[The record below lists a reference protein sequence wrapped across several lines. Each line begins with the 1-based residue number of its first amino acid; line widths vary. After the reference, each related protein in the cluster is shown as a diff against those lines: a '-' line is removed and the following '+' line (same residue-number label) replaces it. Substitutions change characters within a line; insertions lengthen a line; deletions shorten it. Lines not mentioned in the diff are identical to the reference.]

1 MSRFQPLQELLQIVA
16 ILAGFAAAMAAYRA
30 QHPDTFGFLTSDELL
45 LGYVTSV
52 CTFWV
57 VVKLLEVSSTEET
70 IPRLIDEFCM
80 GTPSLNLLV
89 DALLNYSD
97 PDAQS
102 LPHRRRRDSSWSSCS
117 RSSACWCPEGRIACA
132 AARSWWVAIPSCTAS
147 PVRSASPCWAWS
159 AWSLPARP
167 ISRSWAATASW
178 SRSSRRPPS
187 TFWPRAKQPARRRV
201 RASHAAPPRA
211 WPC

>member
-30 QHPDTFGFLTSDELL
+30 QYPDNFGFLTSDELL

-80 GTPSLNLLV
+80 GTGLNLLV
-89 DALLNYSD
+89 DALLNYF
-97 PDAQS
+97 QILTRS
-102 LPHRRRRDSSWSSCS
+102 LYLIAVGGLFVVLLLALFRLLVPGRKDRR
-117 RSSACWCPEGRIACA
+117 A

-147 PVRSASPCWAWS
+147 PVRSAAY
-159 AWSLPARP
+159 AGHGRHGVLLLPARSHVP
-167 ISRSWAATASW
+167 G
-178 SRSSRRPPS
+178 RR
-187 TFWPRAKQPARRRV
+187 QPVGAD
-201 RASHAAPPRA
+201 H
-211 WPC
+211 